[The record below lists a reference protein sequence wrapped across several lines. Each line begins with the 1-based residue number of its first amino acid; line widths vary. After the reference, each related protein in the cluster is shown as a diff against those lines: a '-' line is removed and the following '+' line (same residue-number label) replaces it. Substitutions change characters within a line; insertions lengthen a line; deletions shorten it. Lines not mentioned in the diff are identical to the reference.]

1 MKIEMGSATACMPE
15 RKEKFLVDV
24 SYNGET
30 LKNYIAKEQD
40 SEDGRG
46 AIGRIFLGHDE
57 SLNAR
62 VIYTPEY
69 GIINSSTFFDVL
81 TLTTFNFH
89 HHRLTLKSHLNDP
102 EIIAPTSERL
112 RQVAS
117 SLGLSQK
124 YLDGI
129 KFLPDGRVDID
140 SC

>member
-1 MKIEMGSATACMPE
+1 MFIAEIASAPPDSQALAISEIST
-15 RKEKFLVDV
+15 
-24 SYNGET
+24 T
-30 LKNYIAKEQD
+30 LGDNLQI
-40 SEDGRG
+40 
-46 AIGRIFLGHDE
+46 IGTLR
-57 SLNAR
+57 A
-62 VIYTPEY
+62 
-69 GIINSSTFFDVL
+69 TFFDVL